1 MAQLLGTSTL
11 AAPVVPETAFTYQRP
26 DYVDVEARGIGFFS
40 FYAPPKKLGSAT
52 YYVGTFK
59 DANDEFLRGEESYK
73 LQVPP
78 NVPTR
83 QFWELTLYDRETCAF
98 IRDMPR
104 TGVNSDDQNLQ
115 KNADGSVD
123 TYVGPEPPAGREAN
137 WIQTASGR
145 SWFPWFR
152 FVRAGGVLL

>member
-40 FYAPPKKLGSAT
+40 FCAPPKKLGSAT

-73 LQVPP
+73 LHVPP